1 VDDKVSFTL
10 TAADA
15 ANVTITPS
23 GRAYMTYTLS
33 NTGNAPHDYTL
44 SAAVSGIPDFTPAV
58 PPGFFLDAAGI
69 TPLPADPNAGGLP
82 CIGSLAPDSSRTVYM
97 FITAPAGLTDG
108 QKIFYN
114 VTADSYQ
121 PANLGLVNP
130 PLRSSLQAAV
140 DAPVNKGTNP
150 MTRYVV
156 LADAHGNGGD
166 SDRDGK
172 YAVIA
177 KDGNGNTIGF
187 RAQSMA
193 VGIVKTATVTDRAG
207 GNQPASG
214 ATVHYTLS
222 VSTAGAGTAFGVIVT
237 DPVPAGTTYTSGT
250 LRLNGTLLSD
260 AADSDAG
267 NVGGTAPGIVTV
279 RLGDVSSASPAQLIT
294 FDVKID

>member
-1 VDDKVSFTL
+1 
-10 TAADA
+10 
-15 ANVTITPS
+15 
-23 GRAYMTYTLS
+23 
-33 NTGNAPHDYTL
+33 
-44 SAAVSGIPDFTPAV
+44 
-58 PPGFFLDAAGI
+58 
-69 TPLPADPNAGGLP
+69 
-82 CIGSLAPDSSRTVYM
+82 M

-114 VTADSYQ
+114 ITADSYQ

-130 PLRSSLQAAV
+130 PLRSATQAAV

-166 SDRDGK
+166 ADRDGK

-177 KDGNGNTIGF
+177 KDGNGNSIGF

-193 VGIVKTATVTDRAG
+193 VSIVKTATVTDKAG
-207 GNQPASG
+207 GSQPASG

-267 NVGGTAPGIVTV
+267 DMGGTTPGIVTM